1 MAAGIPHP
9 LTPLQKP
16 LRAMRDGIDRIL
28 RLGALPEG
36 MLRDRIDGGVRRRFA
51 DLAGKLPSVS
61 RRRRMSGPIL
71 AIGPGLRT
79 GLAEAGAAM
88 LAEGVSLGGRH
99 VLLTN
104 AIWRDAHLPAPTAAA
119 LEGFVWLADLTAA
132 GEAGAIRAR
141 ELIDA
146 WLTRGRA
153 AAPAASATAVRA
165 ERLQNWL
172 LQAERF
178 LPGAGPTFRTR
189 FLAAML
195 EDAAWLGHA
204 LPAELPGSALIGA
217 AKALLLAGLALP
229 GGAAWQARGYALL
242 QRELGRQILS
252 DGGHVERCP
261 SRQLALIADLCDL
274 RFAYQRRGLAIPGPI
289 AVAIAALA
297 PVTRLLQH
305 GDGGL
310 ALFNGGNEERA
321 GYIERVLAAAGDP
334 LLPLGQAPQTGFQ
347 RLAAGKLVA
356 IVDSGRPPA
365 PGFDAAAH
373 AGTFGLEISIGR
385 ERLIVNGGSH
395 PDEPAWRDAMRATAA
410 HSTLVLA
417 DTNSS
422 GLLPG
427 GIGHRPAAISC
438 KREERDGNAWLDL
451 SHDGYRR
458 GFGIRHRRRLYLAA
472 NGEDLRG
479 EDALDGPGGTVFHL
493 RFHLHPD
500 VRASI
505 AQSGQAA
512 ILRTASGS
520 GWRLR
525 VEGGAMSLADSVYLG
540 ERGRIRRTQQIVVE
554 ARHPGGETRL
564 RWALARDVKRRE
576 RAARPAAE
584 AVNPEEPAVAATE

>member
-1 MAAGIPHP
+1 MAAPTPNP
-9 LTPLQKP
+9 LKA
-16 LRAMRDGIDRIL
+16 LRQWLDRAA

-36 MLRDRIDGGVRRRFA
+36 MLRDRIEGRFRRPLA
-51 DLAGKLPSVS
+51 DIAAKLPMRS
-61 RRRRMSGPIL
+61 RSRQMSGAIL

-79 GLAEAGAAM
+79 GHAEAGEAI
-88 LAEGVSLGGRH
+88 LAEGIALGGRH
-99 VLLTN
+99 LMLN
-104 AIWRDAHLPAPTAAA
+104 DALWRDAYLPTPTRVA

-132 GEAGAIRAR
+132 GEAGALSARA
-141 ELIDA
+141 LIGS
-146 WLTRGRA
+146 WLDRGRRDA
-153 AAPAASATAVRA
+153 GLPNPTAVRA

-178 LPGAGPTFRTR
+178 LPRADPTFRTR
-189 FLAAML
+189 FLGAL
-195 EDAAWLGHA
+195 LDDAAWLARA
-204 LPAELPGSALIGA
+204 LPAELSGSALIGA
-217 AKALLLAGLALP
+217 AKALSLAGLALP
-229 GGAAWQARGYALL
+229 EGEAWLARGYGLL
-242 QRELGRQILS
+242 ERELGRQILS

-274 RFAYQRRGLAIPGPI
+274 RYGYQRRGLPIPGPI
-289 AVAIAALA
+289 EVAIAALA

-334 LLPLGQAPQTGFQ
+334 LVPLGQAPQSGFQ
-347 RLAAGKLVA
+347 RLVAGKLVA

-365 PGFDAAAH
+365 PGYDAIAH
-373 AGTFGLEISIGR
+373 AGTFSLEVSIGR
-385 ERLIVNGGSH
+385 DRMIVNGGSH
-395 PDEPAWRDAMRATAA
+395 PEESAWQDAMRATAA

-427 GIGHRPAAISC
+427 GIGHRPAVISC
-438 KREERDGNAWLDL
+438 KREEGDAGVWLDML
-451 SHDGYRR
+451 HDGYRR

-479 EDALDGPGGTVFHL
+479 EDALEGPGEPVFHL
-493 RFHLHPD
+493 RFHLHPE
-500 VRASI
+500 VTVSL

-512 ILRTASGS
+512 ILRTPSGS

-525 VEGGAMSLADSVYLG
+525 VEGGTMSLADSVYLG
-540 ERGRIRRTQQIVVE
+540 DRGRIRRTQQVIVE
-554 ARHPGGETRL
+554 ARHGGGESRL

-576 RAARPAAE
+576 RPARPAAE
-584 AVNPEEPAVAATE
+584 ALPAEPDRTLDEPAVTPGA